1 MSGAA
6 ANQPYVDIDVA
17 GRGLVVGFRLRE
29 VRTRNG
35 LSVRGVARKL
45 GVSPSFISQLEN
57 GKSQPSVATLYL
69 FAQLLGVTMEEL
81 FEQESPADGA
91 SPAAIDPALAVD
103 GAAARAVNA
112 KPPPDRPG
120 LRFTHLTRGDR
131 PRLVLDSG
139 VVWEQ
144 LASTAETG
152 VDLVEV
158 TYPRGSHSTSDGRM
172 LRHQGYEYGYLVE
185 GELQILVGF
194 ETFVLKAGE
203 SMTLDSS
210 VPHLF
215 TNVGTEA
222 ARGIWC
228 VHRGAKSLATGPAV
242 YSAARQMCAPSVQ
255 WPETSR

>member
-1 MSGAA
+1 MSDAA
-6 ANQPYVDIDVA
+6 ADEPYTHVDSA

-69 FAQLLGVTMEEL
+69 FAQLLDVTMEEL

-91 SPAAIDPALAVD
+91 RFPEAVPHP
-103 GAAARAVNA
+103 G
-112 KPPPDRPG
+112 RPG
-120 LRFTHLTRGDR
+120 PGFTHLIRADR

-144 LASTAETG
+144 LASTADAEF
-152 VDLVEV
+152 DLVEV
-158 TYPRGSHSTSDGRM
+158 TYPQGSHSSIDGRM
-172 LRHQGYEYGYLVE
+172 LRHQGYEYAYLVE

-194 ETFVLKAGE
+194 EGFVLKAGE

-210 VPHLF
+210 MPHLF
-215 TNVGTEA
+215 TNLGTGA

-228 VHRGAKSLATGPAV
+228 VHRGARSSAV
-242 YSAARQMCAPSVQ
+242 RPEMYSSTRQMCAPSVQ
-255 WPETSR
+255 FPETSR

>member
-1 MSGAA
+1 MSDAAADQPYIHVDGAA
-6 ANQPYVDIDVA
+6 
-17 GRGLVVGFRLRE
+17 RGLVVGLRLRE

-57 GKSQPSVATLYL
+57 GKSQPSVATLYQ
-69 FAQLLGVTMEEL
+69 FAQLLDVTMEEL
-81 FEQESPADGA
+81 FERESPTDGA
-91 SPAAIDPALAVD
+91 PPAAIDPAFSVH
-103 GAAARAVNA
+103 RASPRSTDA
-112 KPPPDRPG
+112 DPPPYRLG
-120 LRFTHLTRGDR
+120 LGFTHMVRGDR

-144 LASTAETG
+144 LASTGDTG
-152 VDLVEV
+152 LDLVEV

-185 GELQILVGF
+185 GELQVLVGF
-194 ETFVLKAGE
+194 EGFVLKAGE

-215 TNVGTEA
+215 TNVGIET

-228 VHRGAKSLATGPAV
+228 VHRGAKSFATDRAV
-242 YSAARQMCAPSVQ
+242 YSDARQMCAPSVQ
-255 WPETSR
+255 WPETLR